1 MQFSGHCNNET
12 MSAQHPAARW
22 VNEFVVATTIAPEF
36 DADGEPTDTCACEV
50 EGILSVVYVE
60 SLGYWNFTVAGH
72 GVDPETV
79 RPI

>member
-1 MQFSGHCNNET
+1 

-72 GVDPETV
+72 GVDPDTV
-79 RPI
+79 RPT